1 MNANIIN
8 EVPLDQLKS
17 HLLIQDWI
25 QRTHENFKMI
35 LGDKYDPIKVERV
48 INESLKHIYL
58 PKMRLVNNY
67 EMKEFRGTLL
77 DMYDFIKLKK
87 PIISGNGVL
96 FMQHGVKPNPQ
107 LKWIADLMAKRK
119 GYKKEMFKCEEDSP
133 EYRHYDLLQLN
144 TKIKINSLYGVLG
157 YAKFMLYNIF
167 LAQSV
172 TATGQNIISSVAC
185 GFESFICDDL
195 GFVTMAEIRRFV
207 KNCTAEANGKREGFR
222 MDILLDDVHVPLPKD
237 EDVALRIKKACHF
250 QVSEMMEKEI
260 DIMVNQADTYTKKL
274 MYYKTNLMGIA
285 TIPYFK
291 NIIHDFVEKSN
302 TLLEPDITKIQSEE
316 AKALIELFWDY
327 LQTYVI
333 YEYPIY
339 DRVRRNKYEMKKA
352 VLYEDTDS
360 NFLSLNRWVRFVQ
373 GMFGGSK
380 DEGLRYTIVN
390 TFGIILGRNVALTC
404 KVLTDSM
411 NIQPEHGK
419 ILQFKNEFYYSRIL
433 FVNTKKRYIGL
444 QKIREGN
451 LLKGD
456 VRNMDVKGFDF
467 RKSVTKPTLRQFY
480 TQLSYEEIM
489 IKDPIDNSAI
499 LRKISELE
507 QSIRDSLLSGDTI
520 YYKQA
525 QVKRVSEYAY
535 PYRIPGVKAVLLWNT
550 LNPEYQIELPSDV
563 DIVPIILENGRRRTT
578 KVLSGV
584 ECIYVGDDIH
594 GNRKYV
600 VNDTKTIL
608 EFGRKYPEAYSRLD
622 SKILRNEN
630 PNIRDLK
637 LNFIAKPKNPAIP
650 IPPWFWDIINYDQII
665 NDSLKLYNPIL
676 KTLGVKIMKTGP
688 KTEHY
693 TNMISL

>member
-1 MNANIIN
+1 
-8 EVPLDQLKS
+8 
-17 HLLIQDWI
+17 
-25 QRTHENFKMI
+25 
-35 LGDKYDPIKVERV
+35 
-48 INESLKHIYL
+48 
-58 PKMRLVNNY
+58 
-67 EMKEFRGTLL
+67 
-77 DMYDFIKLKK
+77 
-87 PIISGNGVL
+87 
-96 FMQHGVKPNPQ
+96 
-107 LKWIADLMAKRK
+107 
-119 GYKKEMFKCEEDSP
+119 
-133 EYRHYDLLQLN
+133 
-144 TKIKINSLYGVLG
+144 
-157 YAKFMLYNIF
+157 
-167 LAQSV
+167 
-172 TATGQNIISSVAC
+172 
-185 GFESFICDDL
+185 
-195 GFVTMAEIRRFV
+195 
-207 KNCTAEANGKREGFR
+207 
-222 MDILLDDVHVPLPKD
+222 
-237 EDVALRIKKACHF
+237 
-250 QVSEMMEKEI
+250 
-260 DIMVNQADTYTKKL
+260 
-274 MYYKTNLMGIA
+274 
-285 TIPYFK
+285 
-291 NIIHDFVEKSN
+291 
-302 TLLEPDITKIQSEE
+302 
-316 AKALIELFWDY
+316 
-327 LQTYVI
+327 
-333 YEYPIY
+333 
-339 DRVRRNKYEMKKA
+339 MKKA

-373 GMFGGSK
+373 GMFGGSQ

-535 PYRIPGVKAVLLWNT
+535 PYRIHGVKAVLLWNT

-600 VNDTKTIL
+600 VNDTKTLL